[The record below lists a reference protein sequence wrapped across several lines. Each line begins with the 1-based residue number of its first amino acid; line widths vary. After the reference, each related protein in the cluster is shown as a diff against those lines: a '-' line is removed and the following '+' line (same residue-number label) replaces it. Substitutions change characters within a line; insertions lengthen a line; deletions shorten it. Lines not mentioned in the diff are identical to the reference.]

1 MLKWG
6 ATKWLERRGSCG
18 YESRKVQPLA
28 VHLCSRKSFVCS
40 GSMCC
45 RLSQELGC
53 SHPHTR
59 QQSQKAEVLTQKS
72 STGCPGCVMPSSSFQ
87 WAIQSSYVFL
97 ENIDYSVLQI
107 FFHQAYLSLSDSV
120 RMIKDLSFEIGY
132 FCTEK
137 KKNRSI
143 LRGLWLTGMKLLLYP
158 VLYMSR
164 VAELRITFEK
174 CWSDLGLMFDSWKW
188 LELPMTLYASALHLQ
203 SSLEVISNDNQW
215 K

>member
-1 MLKWG
+1 MLQTESG
-6 ATKWLERRGSCG
+6 AWLLTSPHQAAKPEGRGAHPKIQH
-18 YESRKVQPLA
+18 RLPW
-28 VHLCSRKSFVCS
+28 LCY
-40 GSMCC
+40 
-45 RLSQELGC
+45 
-53 SHPHTR
+53 
-59 QQSQKAEVLTQKS
+59 
-72 STGCPGCVMPSSSFQ
+72 
-87 WAIQSSYVFL
+87 AILLF
-97 ENIDYSVLQI
+97 SVSNSVKLCI
-107 FFHQAYLSLSDSV
+107 FGKYWLLCITDFFHQAYLSLSDSV